1 MPKLTFSVNKE
12 DENKKEIRNTGTL
25 SVTKKT
31 IKPSEI
37 PNTTSTKVNPDTEI
51 QISVNTVEDI
61 SAWFINSIG
70 EKVFENVKNNEY
82 LQLPY
87 TENENLNT
95 KDWLAKALKTL
106 FSKEQI
112 KEIGNQ
118 ISQGNKNTGKLQEKE
133 EQLEL
138 EKQQF
143 EERMLKINTRF
154 ERLKEEVEE
163 AESEKHRIEK
173 EMQSS
178 LSLNK
183 LIPIFFKGEEDSP
196 KHKQLRNLLNDA
208 IDNADKNTGIF
219 IAKFGKA
226 WTILNTALNNLS
238 EDEKENMELVHKATI
253 EMLEQIADTHISE
266 RRPLLDMV
274 ADIISDSFNEY
285 EFVSPEQTLQLDP
298 AIHNAKG
305 LGTASIKEGLS
316 FAVIRKE
323 SRQAVKYAD
332 IIV

>member
-1 MPKLTFSVNKE
+1 MYCFWYDINIKLSFCTVFGTIFYFSNFSWIILH
-12 DENKKEIRNTGTL
+12 KKFIFSNQVLNVNTGAIIQKYDNL
-25 SVTKKT
+25 KKYYPELT
-31 IKPSEI
+31 
-37 PNTTSTKVNPDTEI
+37 
-51 QISVNTVEDI
+51 
-61 SAWFINSIG
+61 
-70 EKVFENVKNNEY
+70 NEE
-82 LQLPY
+82 LQ
-87 TENENLNT
+87 
-95 KDWLAKALKTL
+95 
-106 FSKEQI
+106 
-112 KEIGNQ
+112 
-118 ISQGNKNTGKLQEKE
+118 
-133 EQLEL
+133 
-138 EKQQF
+138 
-143 EERMLKINTRF
+143 KI
-154 ERLKEEVEE
+154 ERLKSLLEGGKKHSFF
-163 AESEKHRIEK
+163 ESF
-173 EMQSS
+173 
-178 LSLNK
+178 
-183 LIPIFFKGEEDSP
+183 FFKGEEDSP

-305 LGTASIKEGLS
+305 LGTASIKEGIS